1 MQTLYAPPMTDLVLH
16 HYDFSPFSEKA
27 RLVFGLKGLAW
38 RSVIVPSMMPKPD
51 LMPLTGGYRRTP
63 VLQIGADI
71 YCDTRLIVRVLE
83 RRKPLPTL
91 YPAGTRG
98 ESEMVAR
105 WAEELLFWPIA
116 RYVSGVN
123 AEHMPEGLHA
133 DRAAMRGMP
142 EPSVERLKS
151 SARRNR
157 AQLRG
162 QLAWIGDMLAD
173 GRDWIL
179 TSPAPS
185 LADIAVY
192 HCLWFLGALK
202 IDLSGE
208 YAPWPLIG
216 GWMRRVAAIGHGTR
230 SELAAAEALE
240 IARAARPAEPRT
252 SASGEDDPRPGTRV
266 SIRPEEA
273 FGSDPV
279 EGVVTFIDADE
290 VAIRR
295 EDPKV
300 GDVVVHFPRLR
311 YVVKPL

>member
-1 MQTLYAPPMTDLVLH
+1 MTDLILH
-16 HYDFSPFSEKA
+16 HYDFSPFSEKV

-38 RSVIVPSMMPKPD
+38 RSVIVPPMMPKPE

-63 VLQIGADI
+63 VLQVGADI
-71 YCDTRLIVRVLE
+71 FCDTRLIVRELE
-83 RRKPLPTL
+83 RRRPLPTL

-142 EPSVERLKS
+142 TPSVERLKS

-173 GRDWIL
+173 GREWFL
-179 TSPAPS
+179 ASPAPS

-208 YAPWPLIG
+208 HAPWPAIG
-216 GWMRRVAAIGHGTR
+216 AWMQRVAAIGHGTH
-230 SELAAAEALE
+230 STLAAAEALA
-240 IARAARPAEPRT
+240 IAAQAQPAPT
-252 SASGEDDPRPGTRV
+252 PSSDPGDDGPLPGTRV
-266 SIRPEEA
+266 SVRPEEA
-273 FGSDPV
+273 FGADAV
-279 EGVVTFIDADE
+279 EGIVTFIDQDE

-295 EDPKV
+295 EDAKV
-300 GDVVVHFPRLR
+300 VEVVVHFPRLR
-311 YVVKPL
+311 YVVKPV